1 MLDIMEEWVGTGCG
15 DCCFVER
22 STLAK
27 YGKIEADFSAIDPEV
42 EEQEPCRSFEHL
54 IMEDC
59 SKWRRLNRRWASH
72 EQGREWS
79 DHIIEGWSLAQICDI
94 TVAFNRIDEHRRGS
108 TCLLPKLCGLPIR
121 ELEAVPEFNGF
132 NTASTIF
139 PTTCYLHPTFWVEQA
154 AKVSDSWNW
163 HYARQV
169 RRPIKSERER
179 WGATALRVVY
189 HRLASRTRPA
199 QSTPCSIGPEEID
212 GDNYVFLSRYLGFA
226 NCEGPVAGQWRVNI
240 PTSSEEHIVLQP
252 FGQPHNHPAWKV
264 SNRVGCVNMAIFLT
278 IKRPASEPAS
288 LVDGVGS
295 EANAAKSSR
304 PFLCWSVQVL
314 KE

>member
-1 MLDIMEEWVGTGCG
+1 
-15 DCCFVER
+15 
-22 STLAK
+22 
-27 YGKIEADFSAIDPEV
+27 
-42 EEQEPCRSFEHL
+42 
-54 IMEDC
+54 MEDC
-59 SKWRRLNRRWASH
+59 SKWRRSNRRWASH

-94 TVAFNRIDEHRRGS
+94 TVAFNRIDEHRRVLLAFYQNCAVAYQGTGS
-108 TCLLPKLCGLPIR
+108 SSWVQWFQHSLNNLSYYMLSSPHL
-121 ELEAVPEFNGF
+121 
-132 NTASTIF
+132 
-139 PTTCYLHPTFWVEQA
+139 WVEQA

-252 FGQPHNHPAWKV
+252 L
-264 SNRVGCVNMAIFLT
+264 VNPTIILPGRFLT
-278 IKRPASEPAS
+278 
-288 LVDGVGS
+288 V
-295 EANAAKSSR
+295 
-304 PFLCWSVQVL
+304 
-314 KE
+314 